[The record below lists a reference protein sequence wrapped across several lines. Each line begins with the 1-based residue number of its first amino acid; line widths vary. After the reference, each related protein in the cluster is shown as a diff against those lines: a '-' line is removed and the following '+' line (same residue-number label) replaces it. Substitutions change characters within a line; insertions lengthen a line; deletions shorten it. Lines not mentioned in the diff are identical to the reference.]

1 VNRPQLVRS
10 QVLVPEAVEAGL
22 RRCARDERL
31 AWEMPRRSN
40 SEWAARADRLAEV
53 CNRQAHWW
61 AVLGRWAYAQD
72 HLPDVLARA
81 AVVASTSATEHARSW
96 SEMAGDWRRRSTE
109 GCCEVAG
116 GCGCG
121 GDPAGVA

>member
-1 VNRPQLVRS
+1 VNRPQLARG
-10 QVLVPEAVEAGL
+10 QVLAPEAVEAGL

-40 SEWAARADRLAEV
+40 VEWAARADRLAEIST
-53 CNRQAHWW
+53 RQAHWW
-61 AVLGRWAYAQD
+61 AVLGRWAYQQD

-81 AVVASTSATEHARSW
+81 AVVASTSAMEHARSW
-96 SEMAGDWRRRSTE
+96 TEMAGDWRRRDTE
-109 GCCEVAG
+109 GCCEVTG

-121 GDPAGVA
+121 GDRAGVA